1 MSEAKDKEENIVLIE
16 KAKEAKKNSYSPYS
30 KFKVGAALMTIE
42 KKIYTG
48 CNIENSSY
56 GATVCAER
64 TAVFKAVSEGVR
76 NFKKIAIAS
85 DLNDI
90 TYPCGICLQVLSEF
104 MPDGKIILEDKDK
117 NIFVYK
123 ISELLP
129 YAFCL

>member
-1 MSEAKDKEENIVLIE
+1 
-16 KAKEAKKNSYSPYS
+16 
-30 KFKVGAALMTIE
+30 MTIE
-42 KKIYTG
+42 NKIYTG

-56 GATVCAER
+56 GATVCAEK
-64 TAVFKAVSEGVR
+64 TPQNKAVTERVR